1 MPEISFLIRRMEIL
15 KGFKEECG
23 ARALSYRVG
32 KMMWSS
38 YSDGKSGGAK
48 RLRRKVI
55 WQDGSDEG
63 AFFSH
68 LE

>member
-1 MPEISFLIRRMEIL
+1 MVPGLRVT
-15 KGFKEECG
+15 
-23 ARALSYRVG
+23 YRVD

-38 YSDGKSGGAK
+38 YNDGKSGGAK